1 MNELILSK
9 LEVEK
14 VEVAELSLTGVQ
26 NIADAAATIS
36 DNVSYVNFTADVS
49 EARVITMPSAVAG
62 RNFRCFWSVEQDT
75 DSRVFTTVEQDTD
88 SRVFTRAGSDTF
100 AGMITSYVA
109 ASGDGAVDNLS
120 IANTTVTITTL
131 GDTNIGSHIDFF
143 CMADGTWSVGGHLCL
158 DAVGK
163 IPTLA

>member
-1 MNELILSK
+1 MNDLILSK

-49 EARVITMPSAVAG
+49 TARIITMPSAVAG
-62 RNFRCFWSVEQDT
+62 RNFRCFWS
-75 DSRVFTTVEQDTD
+75 VEQDTD